1 MSRVVVRNLVDP
13 SYTCII
19 ITTTRSL
26 LSFLFRGHQ
35 GEIAADACVPGSTR
49 PDEGQASSWRPHT
62 PQLPPPRPHPC
73 GYLST
78 VDKKLPALDRR
89 KRMEWASIGSDAT
102 DTHSL
107 SVSYTTP
114 HCHCLTMHARFLF
127 CFSGK
132 HRSTSTSR
140 NEEDA
145 FPWLTISNNRL
156 RFGSEQRVWC
166 HVKTICSD
174 LTFFVLEANREC
186 SVKQPQ
192 TTTNTKVIRLT
203 VTGPTRKFHPN
214 EETKEHIRICPP

>member
-1 MSRVVVRNLVDP
+1 MTHVSCRSQKSCRPELHMH
-13 SYTCII
+13 YFYYYAII
-19 ITTTRSL
+19 IIVSVPCPSRGNSSRCMRSREH
-26 LSFLFRGHQ
+26 SAWRG
-35 GEIAADACVPGSTR
+35 P
-49 PDEGQASSWRPHT
+49 GQASSWRPHP

-78 VDKKLPALDRR
+78 VAKKLPALDRR

-140 NEEDA
+140 NEGRCVSLAHD
-145 FPWLTISNNRL
+145 F
-156 RFGSEQRVWC
+156 Q
-166 HVKTICSD
+166 
-174 LTFFVLEANREC
+174 
-186 SVKQPQ
+186 
-192 TTTNTKVIRLT
+192 
-203 VTGPTRKFHPN
+203 
-214 EETKEHIRICPP
+214 

>member
-1 MSRVVVRNLVDP
+1 MTHVSCRSQKSCRPELHMH
-13 SYTCII
+13 YFYYYAII
-19 ITTTRSL
+19 IIVSVPWPSRGNSSRCMRSREH
-26 LSFLFRGHQ
+26 SAWRG
-35 GEIAADACVPGSTR
+35 P
-49 PDEGQASSWRPHT
+49 GQASSWRPHP

-78 VDKKLPALDRR
+78 VAKKLPALDRR

-107 SVSYTTP
+107 
-114 HCHCLTMHARFLF
+114 CLLHHSTLSLFNHARPFPVLLQ
-127 CFSGK
+127 
-132 HRSTSTSR
+132 REASTSTSR

-145 FPWLTISNNRL
+145 FPWLTISKNPL

-186 SVKQPQ
+186 SSVTLKPS
-192 TTTNTKVIRLT
+192 T
-203 VTGPTRKFHPN
+203 V
-214 EETKEHIRICPP
+214 